1 MKNSSWL
8 QALGNALRGIG
19 RTAARERNFRI
30 QIFFA
35 LAAVVFC
42 VIARVPAL
50 HFILVAAAIFFV
62 LVAEL
67 INTAIEAL
75 TDLACGG
82 EMHPLA
88 KVAKDA
94 AAGAVLLA
102 SVFSLVVGAF
112 VLIETVRRFI

>member
-1 MKNSSWL
+1 MH
-8 QALGNALRGIG
+8 GIG

-35 LAAVVFC
+35 LAAVAFC

-50 HFILVAAAIFFV
+50 HFILVGFAIFFV
-62 LVAEL
+62 LFAEL
-67 INTAIEAL
+67 MNTAVEAL

-82 EMHPLA
+82 QLHPLA
-88 KVAKDA
+88 KIAKDA

-102 SVFSLVVGAF
+102 SLFSLAVGAF
-112 VLIETVRRFI
+112 VVIETVRRFI